1 MVQLPGRSTQSIM
14 AVKAEM
20 VVVTIINILE
30 KFDEDEL
37 ALMMNDHK
45 QDWEGH
51 EMKSESPKQNV
62 IVTVQFPRDQKLKIV
77 GCFLFINNKYES
89 NVQFLLQN

>member
-37 ALMMNDHK
+37 ALMMSDHK
-45 QDWEGH
+45 QGWEGH
-51 EMKSESPKQNV
+51 EMKSESPKQQQQ
-62 IVTVQFPRDQKLKIV
+62 VQKVNRQVFGNNSAAFPEK
-77 GCFLFINNKYES
+77 FLFSLSKPW
-89 NVQFLLQN
+89 

>member
-37 ALMMNDHK
+37 ALMMSDPK

-51 EMKSESPKQNV
+51 EMKSESPKQQGQVHEVNRQV
-62 IVTVQFPRDQKLKIV
+62 FRNNFFFPCRNH
-77 GCFLFINNKYES
+77 GMG
-89 NVQFLLQN
+89 

>member
-37 ALMMNDHK
+37 ALMMDDHN

-51 EMKSESPKQNV
+51 VMKSASPKSTTAGPESKSASFWQ
-62 IVTVQFPRDQKLKIV
+62 QFCCISRGISFFPAITMLLKIE
-77 GCFLFINNKYES
+77 L
-89 NVQFLLQN
+89 

>member
-45 QDWEGH
+45 ARLRR
-51 EMKSESPKQNV
+51 
-62 IVTVQFPRDQKLKIV
+62 T
-77 GCFLFINNKYES
+77 
-89 NVQFLLQN
+89 

>member
-1 MVQLPGRSTQSIM
+1 MVELPGRSTQNIM

-20 VVVTIINILE
+20 VVTTMINILE

-45 QDWEGH
+45 QG
-51 EMKSESPKQNV
+51 
-62 IVTVQFPRDQKLKIV
+62 
-77 GCFLFINNKYES
+77 
-89 NVQFLLQN
+89 